1 MLKKLLTKLA
11 FFKWDMKV
19 KVEIALNT
27 SYHDIFLGILGTNVA
42 HCSALRAL
50 LLGPEVT

>member
-1 MLKKLLTKLA
+1 MLKKLLIKLA
-11 FFKWDMKV
+11 FFEQDVKV
-19 KVEIALNT
+19 KVQTAQNT
-27 SYHDIFLGILGTNVA
+27 SYHDVFLGILGTNVT